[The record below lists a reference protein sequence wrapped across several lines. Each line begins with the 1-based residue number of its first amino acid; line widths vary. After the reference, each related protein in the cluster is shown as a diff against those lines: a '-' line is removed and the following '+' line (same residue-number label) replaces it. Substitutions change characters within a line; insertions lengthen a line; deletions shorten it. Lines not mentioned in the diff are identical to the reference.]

1 MGDRTI
7 PVLPEDI
14 RAALVGNLNYAV
26 LSAYRDEYTTA
37 ENIQR
42 TKDLVHAL
50 QCAGYSCVVGE
61 GFWGGK
67 GEECV
72 FVPDIERR
80 DLFDFANACDQD
92 AVIYAG
98 NLFSHSGATYKLT
111 AEGKRVQFFESAANA
126 PHGNYT
132 NVRGVIFALYF

>member
-1 MGDRTI
+1 METI
-7 PVLPEDI
+7 PALPEDI
-14 RAALVGNLNYAV
+14 YTTLVGNFNYGI
-26 LSAYRDEYTTA
+26 LSAYRDEYTPA

-50 QCAGYSCVVGE
+50 QCAEYACVVGE
-61 GFWGGK
+61 GFWEGQ

-72 FVPDIERR
+72 FVPDIERG

-98 NLFSHSGATYKLT
+98 DLFSHSGATYKRT
-111 AEGKRVQFFESAANA
+111 APGKRVQFFESAANA

>member
-1 MGDRTI
+1 MGTI

-14 RAALVGNLNYAV
+14 RAALVGNLNYAI

-50 QCAGYSCVVGE
+50 QCLDYPCVVGE
-61 GFWGGK
+61 GFWEGK

-72 FVPDIERR
+72 FVPHIEQR
-80 DLFDFANACDQD
+80 DLFDLANACDQD

>member
-1 MGDRTI
+1 METI

-14 RAALVGNLNYAV
+14 RVALLTSDNYGI

-61 GFWGGK
+61 GFWEGK

-80 DLFDFANACDQD
+80 DLFDLANACDQD

-98 NLFSHSGATYKLT
+98 DLFSHSGVTYKLT